1 MLFWFLPLSQPL
13 PTGDRKLNVTIARK
27 TVDPMYEQ
35 AAILK
40 DITDGLEQ
48 AGIDYMLSGSVALN
62 YYAQPRMTRDI
73 DLVVEIQMA
82 DIAPLA
88 TQLGDDYYF
97 DDQAVQMAIENESLF
112 NLIHYPSLTKID
124 CIVRKSQVYRQQ
136 EFSRRQRVMFGNF
149 PVWIVSAED
158 LLLSKLHWLRDS
170 RSEMQFNDIL
180 NLINAVPQLDWVY
193 LRYWAEQLDILA
205 LLDEVR
211 P

>member
-1 MLFWFLPLSQPL
+1 M
-13 PTGDRKLNVTIARK
+13 TIAGK
-27 TVDPMYEQ
+27 MVAPMNEQ

-40 DITDGLEQ
+40 DIVDGLER
-48 AGIDYMLSGSVALN
+48 AGIDYMLSGSAALN

-82 DIAPLA
+82 DIGRLA

-97 DDQAVQMAIENESLF
+97 DDQAVQMAIKHESLF

-124 CIVRKSQVYRQQ
+124 CIVRKSQAYRRQ
-136 EFSRRQRVMFGNF
+136 EFSRRQRVMFGDF

-158 LLLSKLHWLRDS
+158 LLLSKLHWLKDS
-170 RSEMQFNDIL
+170 RSEMQFKDIRS
-180 NLINAVPQLDWVY
+180 LIDAVPQLNWVY
-193 LRYWAEQLDILA
+193 LRHWAEQLDILA

-211 P
+211 S

>member
-1 MLFWFLPLSQPL
+1 M
-13 PTGDRKLNVTIARK
+13 TIAGK
-27 TVDPMYEQ
+27 MVAPMNEQ

-40 DITDGLEQ
+40 NIADCLER

-82 DIAPLA
+82 DIGRLA
-88 TQLGDDYYF
+88 TELGDDYYF
-97 DDQAVQMAIENESLF
+97 DDQAVEMAIKHESLF

-124 CIVRKSQVYRQQ
+124 CIVRKSQAYRQQ
-136 EFSRRQRVMFGNF
+136 EFSRRQRVMFGDF

-158 LLLSKLHWLRDS
+158 LLLSKLHWLKDS
-170 RSEMQFNDIL
+170 RSEMQFKDIRS
-180 NLINAVPQLDWVY
+180 LIDAVPQLNWVY
-193 LRYWAEQLDILA
+193 LRHWAEQLDILA

-211 P
+211 S

>member
-1 MLFWFLPLSQPL
+1 M
-13 PTGDRKLNVTIARK
+13 TIAGK
-27 TVDPMYEQ
+27 MVAPMNEQ

-40 DITDGLEQ
+40 NIADCLER

-82 DIAPLA
+82 DIGRLA
-88 TQLGDDYYF
+88 TELGDDYYF
-97 DDQAVQMAIENESLF
+97 DDQAVQMAIEHESLF

-124 CIVRKSQVYRQQ
+124 CIVRKSQAYRRQ
-136 EFSRRQRVMFGNF
+136 EFSRRQRVMFGDF

-158 LLLSKLHWLRDS
+158 LLLSKLHWLKDS
-170 RSEMQFNDIL
+170 RSEMQFKDIRS
-180 NLINAVPQLDWVY
+180 LIDAVPQLNWVY
-193 LRYWAEQLDILA
+193 LRHWAEQLDILA

-211 P
+211 S

>member
-1 MLFWFLPLSQPL
+1 M
-13 PTGDRKLNVTIARK
+13 TIAGK
-27 TVDPMYEQ
+27 MVAPMNEQ

-40 DITDGLEQ
+40 NIADCLER

-82 DIAPLA
+82 DIGRLA
-88 TQLGDDYYF
+88 TELGDDYYF
-97 DDQAVQMAIENESLF
+97 DDQAVQMAIEHESLF

-124 CIVRKSQVYRQQ
+124 CIVRKSQAYRRQ
-136 EFSRRQRVMFGNF
+136 EFSRRQRVMFGDF

-158 LLLSKLHWLRDS
+158 LLLSKLHWLKDS
-170 RSEMQFNDIL
+170 RSEMQFKDIRS
-180 NLINAVPQLDWVY
+180 LIDAVPQLNWVY
-193 LRYWAEQLDILA
+193 LQHWAEQLDILA

-211 P
+211 S